1 VASDPTAAPDGPG
14 ASPDGPGASP
24 DGPGALA
31 DRAVRHGMLR
41 AALELAV
48 VVARTGADA
57 RPPVPAPPALRPFL
71 RHTKWTPRALTTV
84 RQVIDDDDGFRARVA
99 TAASA
104 LDGIALDAES
114 RSWLVRPD
122 GWQERLGAEVHR
134 LDRAEAQKRSEKDER
149 SARRQLAGLTAA
161 LERRTAEVEV
171 AEQRAQ
177 AAEADAAEQRRL
189 RRDTVA
195 ERDEARAGWDEARC
209 AGEGSTTRID
219 DLTRELA
226 EATQESAERL
236 AHLERLH
243 DQMTALVAERDRLTG
258 RLAEVE
264 AELGTARAGGRRIE
278 EAAIEATASVAA
290 AVSDAA
296 EAAQALG
303 IALARAAGALAGG
316 AQVDQGSPAGSS
328 PVRRPGALPT
338 PRSGALPTPRP
349 SSLPGPRLGSAGI
362 ESDELVAGPGAASAG
377 RPSLLRPGLA
387 GRGPGS
393 GGPPP
398 GRSHPSGDRVPVGAL
413 RSRRQPLPLPPAVF
427 EDSPEAAVHLVR
439 TGVLLLV
446 DGYNVSLHAWPG
458 VALAHQRHRL
468 ISALAELAARSG
480 AAVRVIFDGD
490 ETQAFP
496 PVPGAARAVVRVAF
510 SAPGVDAD
518 EVIIEAV
525 EHHPVGQAVVVATD
539 DRRVQD
545 EVRRRGANVLT
556 TPQLLGLLR
565 RADPRG

>member
-1 VASDPTAAPDGPG
+1 VASDPI
-14 ASPDGPGASP
+14 ASPDGP
-24 DGPGALA
+24 DGPELLA

-48 VVARTGADA
+48 IVARTGAEA
-57 RPPVPAPPALRPFL
+57 RPPVPAPAPLRPFL
-71 RHTKWTPRALTTV
+71 RHTKWTPRALATV
-84 RQVIDDDDGFRARVA
+84 RQVVDDDEEFRARVA
-99 TAASA
+99 TAAGA
-104 LDGIALDAES
+104 VDEGAIDAES
-114 RSWLVRPD
+114 RSWLVRPE

-134 LDRAEAQKRSEKDER
+134 LDAAEEQKRSDKEER

-161 LERRTAEVEV
+161 LERRTAELEA

-177 AAEADAAEQRRL
+177 TAEAEAAEQRRL
-189 RRDTVA
+189 RRETVA
-195 ERDEARAGWDEARC
+195 ERDATQAEFDRGRLVGDETA
-209 AGEGSTTRID
+209 TRIAQ
-219 DLTRELA
+219 LTGELH
-226 EATQESAERL
+226 EASRASVDRL
-236 AHLERLH
+236 AHLERL
-243 DQMTALVAERDRLTG
+243 QGELAGLVGERDRLRR

-264 AELGTARAGGRRIE
+264 EDLGADRAARRRAETAAREAGS
-278 EAAIEATASVAA
+278 SVAT

-296 EAAQALG
+296 AAAQALG
-303 IALARAAGALAGG
+303 AALARAAGALA
-316 AQVDQGSPAGSS
+316 VDPQAG
-328 PVRRPGALPT
+328 T
-338 PRSGALPTPRP
+338 
-349 SSLPGPRLGSAGI
+349 
-362 ESDELVAGPGAASAG
+362 AASAG
-377 RPSLLRPGLA
+377 TPLAGTAGSAGMERGVPVAGPSGSGAAPAARRTLLRPGPV
-387 GRGPGS
+387 GPGA
-393 GGPPP
+393 GG
-398 GRSHPSGDRVPVGAL
+398 GHPSGDRVPVGAH

-427 EDSPEAAVHLVR
+427 EDSPEAAVHWVR

-458 VALAHQRHRL
+458 VALTHQRHRL

-496 PVPGAARAVVRVAF
+496 PVPGAARAAVRVAF
-510 SAPGVDAD
+510 SSPGVDAD

-525 EHHPVGQAVVVATD
+525 EHHPAGQAVVVATD

-565 RADPRG
+565 RADPRS